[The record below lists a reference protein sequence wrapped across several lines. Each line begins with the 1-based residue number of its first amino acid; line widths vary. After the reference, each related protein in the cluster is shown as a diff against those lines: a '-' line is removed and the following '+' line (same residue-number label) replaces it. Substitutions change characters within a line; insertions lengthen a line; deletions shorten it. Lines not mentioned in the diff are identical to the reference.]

1 MALMALHPGA
11 TGYELHRVM
20 ERSTGYLLRASY
32 SQIYPALRKL
42 HEAGLAA
49 CDVEPIKNRPGKK
62 SYRLTVEGEAELQ
75 SWLRSPIDFAPDLM
89 SFNLRIVFGPL
100 MPKPV
105 LLHHIDAAVFYLE
118 GVIAG
123 IDPDQ
128 GGRDAF
134 AYGFVDPEAVNMEK
148 LDLVWPFVQN
158 RFRDEHAFHLQCL
171 KGWRKTI
178 EAEFE

>member
-20 ERSTGYLLRASY
+20 EQSTGYLLRASY
-32 SQIYPALRKL
+32 SQIYPALRRL

-49 CDVEPIKNRPGKK
+49 CDIEPIKNRPGKK
-62 SYRLTVEGEAELQ
+62 SYRLTVEGKAELQ

-118 GVIAG
+118 GVVAG

-128 GGRDAF
+128 GGKHAF
-134 AYGFVDPEAVNMEK
+134 SYGFVDPEAVKMERV
-148 LDLVWPFVQN
+148 DLVWPFVQD